1 VGVIEGTPTGVRDG
15 GNVAVRVGMGVS
27 VAVGAGLYT
36 ETGTPAQETAMK
48 RMNIIAKKRRMD
60 IL

>member
-1 VGVIEGTPTGVRDG
+1 MDVGSVMVEVVDVT
-15 GNVAVRVGMGVS
+15 VGRGVS
-27 VAVGAGLYT
+27 VAVGAGLNI
-36 ETGTPAQETAMK
+36 ETGTPAHETATM